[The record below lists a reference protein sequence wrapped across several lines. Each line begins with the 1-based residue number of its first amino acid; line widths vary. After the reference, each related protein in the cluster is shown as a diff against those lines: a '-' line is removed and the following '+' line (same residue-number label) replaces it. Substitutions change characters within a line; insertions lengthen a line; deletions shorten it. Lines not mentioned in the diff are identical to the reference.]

1 MYSFWFLRKIN
12 FKNLFRYKPITS
24 RTQIW
29 THHTTAGANALTTL
43 ISSVLPSLIPLSYNL
58 SLLIFL
64 LHTMTRPW
72 AGKSG
77 LRLRREKEFS
87 SVPKLALGPVQPPT
101 EWAPEVKLAGG
112 EADHTSLFS
121 VKVEIEWNYTSVL
134 YIWFQDVYKKNF
146 TLRYFWFSLMFIQFI
161 YEGRSEINASYLFP
175 WKLH

>member
-1 MYSFWFLRKIN
+1 
-12 FKNLFRYKPITS
+12 
-24 RTQIW
+24 
-29 THHTTAGANALTTL
+29 
-43 ISSVLPSLIPLSYNL
+43 
-58 SLLIFL
+58 
-64 LHTMTRPW
+64 MTRPW

-134 YIWFQDVYKKNF
+134 YI
-146 TLRYFWFSLMFIQFI
+146 
-161 YEGRSEINASYLFP
+161 
-175 WKLH
+175 